1 MLLCA
6 TAESVMRLERTE
18 LQREAKT
25 IQEIYLRH
33 QYHET
38 LLQYLENEFALCGNQ
53 SLFIQVKVDVFYGHL
68 RIHSGTIDNNVLF
81 RSVFIR
87 M

>member
-53 SLFIQVKVDVFYGHL
+53 SLFIQVRLKYVFANY
-68 RIHSGTIDNNVLF
+68 
-81 RSVFIR
+81 
-87 M
+87 